1 MNLLWLAE
9 GAGASGVT
17 TGEQQKVLF
26 HLFGL
31 QVTSVV
37 TTEWAIMAL
46 VILFFF
52 VATRRLDRVPK
63 SKLQLLVESAV
74 ESLYGFVKG
83 QMGEERAREFV
94 PLIGSFFIF
103 ILVSNYSGL
112 IPGAGH
118 VTGFAAPTSHW
129 SVTLGLALVV
139 FAATQY
145 YGIKKQ
151 GFDYIKH
158 MFQPYIIAPLIFVMN
173 VLDHIVRPMS
183 LSLRLYANIFGG
195 ETVVVALLVAIPY
208 FLPITTLLLELI
220 FGFIQAF
227 IFTALTTVYLTEATG
242 AEEE

>member
-1 MNLLWLAE
+1 MSFLWLAE
-9 GAGASGVT
+9 GAAT
-17 TGEQQKVLF
+17 AAGEQNAVLF

-31 QVTSVV
+31 EVTSVV
-37 TTEWAIMAL
+37 TTEWALMAI

-52 VATRRLDRVPK
+52 IATRRLERVPK
-63 SKLQLLVESAV
+63 SRLQSVVEFAV

-118 VTGFAAPTSHW
+118 VAGFAAPTSHW

-139 FAATQY
+139 FFATQY
-145 YGIKKQ
+145 YGVKKQ
-151 GFDYIKH
+151 GFNYIKR

-173 VLDHIVRPMS
+173 VLDHVVRPMS

-195 ETVVVALLVAIPY
+195 ETVVLALLVAIPY

-242 AEEE
+242 EEEE